1 MTDIICPLCG
11 KPNPPD
17 LDECQFCQAPLKT
30 GGFLA
35 EPEDKEGQVSPG
47 SSEADKPSAKAPAP
61 ESASNLERAVPD
73 WLKETEASFLEPS
86 DTPTEEPESGTISEQ
101 IESLLNPPTRSPEP
115 AENAIDDAWL
125 ESLLE
130 EAGAVDKRQAHP
142 PGKEP
147 HADEVEGPE
156 TTPATPVT
164 GLEFTAEGEEQ
175 PAIPTLPSEKPEW
188 LTNLEATSKIKLE
201 GGIFSGE
208 PEQEPDYS
216 SVPPEPQE
224 EKDSQPTE
232 QPEWLIKASSE
243 PAEEIPQEAEAPQP
257 TEPPEWLNKASSE
270 PAEEIPQEAEAPQ
283 PTESPEWLNKA
294 SSTPAEE
301 VLKEAE
307 TPIAP
312 AELPGWLEAL
322 RPVESVSPSGPV
334 EDISGAD
341 VVTAGPL
348 MGLRGVI
355 SPQPSAIRPRKP
367 PTYSI
372 KLKVTEEQQARLR
385 MMEELLA
392 DEEKPKP
399 LPSKAIITSRYIFRL
414 IVAIALLLPMIWMVV
429 SNSQQSS
436 TPQPGNVPGVVDFT
450 QRIQA
455 LQVNATVLVAF
466 DYQAGFSG
474 EMNIAITNMLS
485 QLMKKNAYITMV
497 ATSPAGPALAESI
510 IKTTSTSS
518 AANAG
523 MYTNYA
529 NLGYIP
535 GGTLGLLGL
544 ATSPRSI
551 LPYALNASNV
561 WAGAALKPITTVKDF
576 AAVIV
581 ITDDPD
587 TARMWIEQVGPQ
599 LRQAGT
605 PLLFISSAQAEPL
618 IRPYYQATPAQVQGL
633 VAGLVGGLAY
643 ARAIG
648 NYQPNGMWDALSAGI
663 TVSILIILVGSIT
676 GVVMKMI
683 PVGKK
688 KEP

>member
-17 LDECQFCQAPLKT
+17 LDECQYCQAPLKT

-35 EPEDKEGQVSPG
+35 EPEEKEGQVSPG
-47 SSEADKPSAKAPAP
+47 SSEAANLSAKTPAP
-61 ESASNLERAVPD
+61 EAASNLEQAVPD

-86 DTPTEEPESGTISEQ
+86 DTPTEEPDSGTISEQ

-142 PGKEP
+142 PDKEP
-147 HADEVEGPE
+147 HADEVEGPA

-164 GLEFTAEGEEQ
+164 GPEFTAEGEEQ
-175 PAIPTLPSEKPEW
+175 PAVPTLPSEKPEW

-201 GGIFSGE
+201 GGIFSSA

-216 SVPPEPQE
+216 SVPPEPQV
-224 EKDSQPTE
+224 EKESQPAE
-232 QPEWLIKASSE
+232 PPEWLIKASSE
-243 PAEEIPQEAEAPQP
+243 PAEEIPQEAEAPRP
-257 TEPPEWLNKASSE
+257 AEPPEWLNKASSA
-270 PAEEIPQEAEAPQ
+270 PAEEAP
-283 PTESPEWLNKA
+283 
-294 SSTPAEE
+294 
-301 VLKEAE
+301 KEAE
-307 TPIAP
+307 PPIAP

-399 LPSKAIITSRYIFRL
+399 LPSKPIITSRYIFRL

-436 TPQPGNVPGVVDFT
+436 APQPGNVPGVVDFT
-450 QRIQA
+450 QRIQS
-455 LQVNATVLVAF
+455 LPVNATVLVAF

-485 QLMKKNAYITMV
+485 QLMKNNAYITMV
-497 ATSPAGPALAESI
+497 ATTPAGPALAETI
-510 IKTTSTSS
+510 IKTTNTSS
-518 AANAG
+518 TANAG

-633 VAGLVGGLAY
+633 VAGLAGGLAY

-663 TVSILIILVGSIT
+663 TVSILIILIGSIA

-688 KEP
+688 KVP